1 MGGHASLALNALWK
15 LKIALQWLNCSSVNS
30 IVLAVLN
37 TPFSTPSFFH
47 SLSTRNFSCSGVLRR
62 RTELRRVGVL
72 AVFSF
77 VDKGSSS
84 LDTCRLRSPL
94 DLHGL
99 MSSRS

>member
-47 SLSTRNFSCSGVLRR
+47 SLSSFHTSTPGALSTSGKAVMNFRPSVSVTYVR
-62 RTELRRVGVL
+62 
-72 AVFSF
+72 
-77 VDKGSSS
+77 
-84 LDTCRLRSPL
+84 
-94 DLHGL
+94 
-99 MSSRS
+99 